1 MRGKPVCVLRVVNEV
16 LAASMRPVPLATQY
30 AISSRI
36 TLLCDEAN

>member
-36 TLLCDEAN
+36 KLLCDEAN